1 LSFLFRLLTSL
12 WVISSFAAAFGA
24 AMVWMLAISRLDLNY
39 AYPFMS
45 LTFPSILLLSYLLF
59 DEPVNVGKVV
69 GVGFIVAGI
78 IIHSRS

>member
-1 LSFLFRLLTSL
+1 MARAYPSFPAMSADE
-12 WVISSFAAAFGA
+12 SAAFGA
-24 AMVWMLAISRLDLNY
+24 AMVWMLAIARLDLSY

-59 DEPVNVGKVV
+59 NEPVNIGKAV